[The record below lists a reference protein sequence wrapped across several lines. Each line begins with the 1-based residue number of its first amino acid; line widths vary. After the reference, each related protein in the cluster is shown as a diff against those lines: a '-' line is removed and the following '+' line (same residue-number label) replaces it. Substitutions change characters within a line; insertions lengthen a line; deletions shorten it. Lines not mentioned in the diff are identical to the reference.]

1 MGWGGGEG
9 QMTEKEKRDERVGG
23 EEGREGGRQE
33 EKGKEDDDNN

>member
-9 QMTEKEKRDERVGG
+9 QMTEKDERDGRVGG
-23 EEGREGGRQE
+23 EEEREEGRQE